1 MEWKQII
8 IGHEPPKSRRRLSCI
23 IVSKHLVMFGGF
35 DGEFY
40 NDLNIMILINYIIQ
54 KRRKVVKISYH
65 QRKKINVVKK
75 K

>member
-40 NDLNIMILINYIIQ
+40 NDLNIMNIESLSQEASKIQNII
-54 KRRKVVKISYH
+54 KSTKD
-65 QRKKINVVKK
+65 
-75 K
+75 